1 VLSRTD
7 RTLDVEDRV
16 AEYLAAGARLVWV
29 LNPKHGRVTAHA
41 PGAGARVLGADDR
54 LDGGDVVPGFA
65 CLVREIFA

>member
-1 VLSRTD
+1 
-7 RTLDVEDRV
+7 
-16 AEYLAAGARLVWV
+16 V